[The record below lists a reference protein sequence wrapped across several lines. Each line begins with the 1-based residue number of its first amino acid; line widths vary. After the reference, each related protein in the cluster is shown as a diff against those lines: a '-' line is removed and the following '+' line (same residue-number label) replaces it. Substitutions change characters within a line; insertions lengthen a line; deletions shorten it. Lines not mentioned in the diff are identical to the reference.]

1 VVERIASLP
10 NEEHVDLILVAGDVF
25 DAQMVSD
32 RTIPFPGSSMRPEP
46 LRVLRGMFG
55 DGGADVLGGLLAAD
69 TGALHQV
76 LCGQPAFPLGGCL
89 DQAAAKGKI
98 PEGGFRGVAAFHGV
112 LTCLK
117 S

>member
-1 VVERIASLP
+1 
-10 NEEHVDLILVAGDVF
+10 
-25 DAQMVSD
+25 
-32 RTIPFPGSSMRPEP
+32 MRPEP

-55 DGGADVLGGLLAAD
+55 DGGADVFGGLLAAD

-76 LCGQPAFPLGGCL
+76 LCGQPTFPPGDRL
-89 DQAAAKGKI
+89 DQAVSKGKI
-98 PEGGFRGVAAFHGV
+98 PADGFGGIAAFHGV